1 MMFFLVRSLI
11 WVEIQFFD
19 IFGAAV
25 LLKSKLCQHKG
36 LLSLILWW
44 TLYCFIQ
51 NSQFPCSLC
60 LPHLELIILHLYRT
74 YLCHCEDFLGSAEE
88 ILTKGMP
95 DLLEGD
101 KNGFSEVYPTLTKST
116 FAVYYKTVFT
126 ELVTCAKGIQPGKQR
141 EDRDVSN
148 YIYICCVSN

>member
-1 MMFFLVRSLI
+1 M
-11 WVEIQFFD
+11 E
-19 IFGAAV
+19 
-25 LLKSKLCQHKG
+25 
-36 LLSLILWW
+36 
-44 TLYCFIQ
+44 
-51 NSQFPCSLC
+51 P
-60 LPHLELIILHLYRT
+60 IILLFHRT

-126 ELVTCAKGIQPGKQR
+126 ELVTCVKGIQPGKQR
-141 EDRDVSN
+141 EDRDVST
-148 YIYICCVSN
+148 YILMYYQHLLKSNFVDFIVKLIHEIVHQSAISNTLMYR